1 MHHLM
6 GTGSGFRVVQV
17 VQAGQAVQTVSSPLG
32 TMERR
37 GQRTDVSNVK
47 DTQTSR
53 ILRIADIQILL
64 DPAKTRSSN
73 VVAVE
78 VVHDVD
84 QDKERASGVE
94 LALQRLLDLDPA
106 LGTQLSSKTAGDWLD
121 EVLDALGLVGDGDV
135 LPDVGHGVESC
146 GGDREDWR
154 RPKTGEPQIFIGT
167 TSGQRT
173 HPSAN
178 TDPVASTAGL
188 HTLARATP
196 RPPGCAYIIVEPLV
210 RFSATD
216 SQGTLTAYEKPV
228 YGEMRGMS
236 HGLESP
242 TADRYLNF
250 NPS

>member
-1 MHHLM
+1 MQRQ
-6 GTGSGFRVVQV
+6 GR
-17 VQAGQAVQTVSSPLG
+17 
-32 TMERR
+32 
-37 GQRTDVSNVK
+37 RTDVSNVK
-47 DTQTSR
+47 NTQTSR

-64 DPAKTRSSN
+64 DPAKTRSSD

-106 LGTQLSSKTAGDWLD
+106 LGAQLGSKTAGDWLD

-135 LPDVGHGVESC
+135 LPDVGHVC
-146 GGDREDWR
+146 RIVRCGDREDWR
-154 RPKTGEPQIFIGT
+154 RSKTGEPQILIGT

-178 TDPVASTAGL
+178 TDPVASAAGL

-196 RPPGCAYIIVEPLV
+196 RPRVV
-210 RFSATD
+210 
-216 SQGTLTAYEKPV
+216 LT
-228 YGEMRGMS
+228 S
-236 HGLESP
+236 
-242 TADRYLNF
+242 
-250 NPS
+250 